1 MESANAI
8 ELKKI
13 SKYFGEV
20 IANKNISLEVRKG
33 EILSL
38 LGENGSGK
46 TTLMNMLMG
55 FAEPDSGKIEGIVNK
70 RGKNNMSR
78 RCVSAGNRYD
88 TSAF

>member
-38 LGENGSGK
+38 LGR
-46 TTLMNMLMG
+46 
-55 FAEPDSGKIEGIVNK
+55 K
-70 RGKNNMSR
+70 RKR
-78 RCVSAGNRYD
+78 
-88 TSAF
+88 